1 MAEDIYFS
9 ADYWAV
15 SFRMKAGGMRK
26 DAETGNG
33 RAGST
38 GADYGPE
45 AGFPPLL
52 LAAEAGYPGRRAS
65 QSPSGSDLREK
76 LN

>member
-1 MAEDIYFS
+1 
-9 ADYWAV
+9 
-15 SFRMKAGGMRK
+15 MRK

-38 GADYGPE
+38 GADYGPG

-52 LAAEAGYPGRRAS
+52 LAAEAGVPGSSAS

>member
-1 MAEDIYFS
+1 
-9 ADYWAV
+9 
-15 SFRMKAGGMRK
+15 MRK

-38 GADYGPE
+38 GDGYGPG

-52 LAAEAGYPGRRAS
+52 LAAEAGYPGRRPH
-65 QSPSGSDLREK
+65 SPHRIRL
-76 LN
+76 